1 VKISIALCT
10 RNGEKFLRTQLA
22 SLVDQTLPADEI
34 IVCDEGSTDQ
44 TLAILEQFKHKLPL
58 QIHVNPE
65 RLGTF
70 RNFEKAF
77 SLCTG
82 DIIFPA
88 DQDDFWEP
96 QKLERIATYFN
107 NHEKTH
113 VVFSDA
119 FLVDEFGQ
127 KSDKRLWQTFR
138 FREEQQKQW
147 KAGKALEILLD
158 GNRVTGCT
166 MGIRKNFIDQLIPFP
181 SHLPSDIL
189 HDAYIAF
196 VASLDNSIDF
206 LPAAYIHYRLHSQQ
220 QVGVK
225 GNQAKA
231 PNLFDRIKR
240 PHIEKTR
247 PYLEKLAL
255 LEELRSSIQYVK
267 PNDKFEPLETKIQ
280 YYARRGHLPATR
292 WKRLKNTLEN
302 LLSGNY
308 HRFQD
313 IDSKSFLQPYLMFL
327 GDLIE

>member
-1 VKISIALCT
+1 MKISIALCT
-10 RNGEKFLRTQLA
+10 RNGDKFLRTQLA
-22 SLVDQTLPADEI
+22 SLVDQTLTADEI

-44 TLAILEQFKHKLPL
+44 TLAILEQFKNKLPL

-88 DQDDFWEP
+88 DQDDYWEP
-96 QKLERIATYFN
+96 QKLERIATYFIN
-107 NHEKTH
+107 NEKTN

-119 FLVDEFGQ
+119 VLVDEFGR
-127 KSDKRLWQTFR
+127 KSDTRLWQTFR

-147 KAGKALEILLD
+147 KEGKALEILLD

-166 MGIRKNFIDQLIPFP
+166 MGIRKTFLDKILPFP
-181 SHLPSDIL
+181 QNIPKMIL

-196 VASLDNSIDF
+196 LASLNNSIDF
-206 LPAAYIHYRLHSQQ
+206 LPAAYIHYRLHSEQ
-220 QVGVK
+220 QVGLG
-225 GNQAKA
+225 GNQGKT
-231 PNLFDRIKR
+231 PSLLDRIKR
-240 PHIEKTR
+240 PHVEKTK
-247 PYLEKLAL
+247 PYLEKLHI
-255 LEELRSSIQYVK
+255 LENLRTCAQLFK
-267 PNDKFEPLETKIQ
+267 PNEKFEPLETKIQ
-280 YYARRGHLPATR
+280 YYARRALLPEAR

-302 LLSGNY
+302 LLAGNY

-313 IDSKSFLQPYLMFL
+313 IDSKTRLQPYLMFL

>member
-1 VKISIALCT
+1 MKISIALCT

-22 SLVDQTLPADEI
+22 SLVDQTLAADEI

-44 TLAILEQFKHKLPL
+44 TLDILEQFKNKLPL
-58 QIHVNPE
+58 KIHVNPE

-82 DIIFPA
+82 DIVFPA
-88 DQDDFWEP
+88 DQDDYWDP
-96 QKLERIATYFN
+96 QKLERISEHFKMNPETN
-107 NHEKTH
+107 

-119 FLVDEFGQ
+119 ILVDEFGR
-127 KSDKRLWQTFR
+127 KSETRLWQTFR

-147 KAGKALEILLD
+147 KEGKALEILLD

-166 MGIRKNFIDQLIPFP
+166 MGVRKTFLDRILPFP
-181 SHLPSDIL
+181 SNIPSTIL

-196 VASLDNSIDF
+196 LGALGQSIDF
-206 LPAAYIHYRLHSQQ
+206 LPAAYVHYRLHSQQ

-225 GNQAKA
+225 GNLAKA
-231 PNLFDRIKR
+231 PSLLDRINR
-240 PHIEKTR
+240 PHFEKTKPYIEK
-247 PYLEKLAL
+247 LVI
-255 LEELRSSIQYVK
+255 LEELQRVAHQFNPQV
-267 PNDKFEPLETKIQ
+267 KFEPLETKIL
-280 YYARRGHLPATR
+280 YYSRRGFLPKAR
-292 WKRLKNTLEN
+292 WKRLKKTLEN

>member
-22 SLVDQTLPADEI
+22 SLADQTLSADEV
-34 IVCDEGSTDQ
+34 IVCDEGSTDE
-44 TLAILEQFKHKLPL
+44 TLAILEQFKNKLPL

-88 DQDDFWEP
+88 DQDDYWEP

-107 NHEKTH
+107 NNQKTN

-119 FLVDEFGQ
+119 VLVDEYGQ
-127 KSDKRLWQTFR
+127 KSTNRLWQTFR

-147 KAGKALEILLD
+147 KEGKALEILLD

-166 MGIRKNFIDQLIPFP
+166 MGIRKAFLDKILPFP
-181 SHLPSDIL
+181 ANIPQSVL

-196 VASLDNSIDF
+196 LAALDNSIEF

-220 QVGVK
+220 QVGVR

-231 PNLFDRIKR
+231 PSLLGRIKR
-240 PHIEKTR
+240 PHLEKTR
-247 PYLEKLAL
+247 PYLEKLIL
-255 LEELRSSIQYVK
+255 LEELRTSLQYFK
-267 PNDKFEPLETKIQ
+267 PNEKFEPLDTKIQ
-280 YYARRGHLPATR
+280 YYARRALLPEAR
-292 WKRLKNTLEN
+292 WKRLKKTLEN

-313 IDSKSFLQPYLMFL
+313 IDSKNFLQPYLMFL

>member
-1 VKISIALCT
+1 MKISIALCT

-44 TLAILEQFKHKLPL
+44 TLAILDQFKNKLPL
-58 QIHVNPE
+58 HIHVNPE

-70 RNFEKAF
+70 KNFEKAF

-82 DIIFPA
+82 DLIFPA
-88 DQDDFWEP
+88 DQDDFWDS
-96 QKLERIATYFN
+96 QKLERIAEHFKN
-107 NHEKTH
+107 NPATQ

-119 FLVDEFGQ
+119 ILVDEIGR
-127 KSDKRLWQTFR
+127 KSDQRLWQTFR

-147 KAGKALEILLD
+147 KEGKALEILLD

-166 MGIRKNFIDQLIPFP
+166 MGIRKKFIDQLIPFP
-181 SHLPSDIL
+181 SYLPSDIL

-196 VASLDNSIDF
+196 VASLDNRIDF

-231 PNLFDRIKR
+231 PSLLDRINR
-240 PHIEKTR
+240 PHAEKTK
-247 PYLEKLAL
+247 PYLDKLAIL
-255 LEELRSSIQYVK
+255 MEFKKVANQFKANEII
-267 PNDKFEPLETKIQ
+267 EPLETKIQ
-280 YYARRGHLPATR
+280 YYSRRGHLPETR
-292 WKRLKNTLEN
+292 WKRLKKALEN

-327 GDLIE
+327 GDLVE